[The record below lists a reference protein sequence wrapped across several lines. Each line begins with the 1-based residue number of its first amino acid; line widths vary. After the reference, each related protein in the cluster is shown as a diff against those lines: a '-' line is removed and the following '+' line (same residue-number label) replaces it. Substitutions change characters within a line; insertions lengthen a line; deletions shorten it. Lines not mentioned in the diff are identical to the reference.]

1 MPISGLRG
9 IHEIPLGSHL
19 CTFYRRPQDFLGMTA
34 SFVKA
39 GLTADELCVWILP
52 PPLTKRL
59 ALKELEQ
66 QGVNGSMLR
75 DRKQLQIVTAHDWYS
90 RATFTVEASLDRL
103 AALASLVRRR
113 GYASVRAV
121 GGPGPFASEAFR
133 QAFMC
138 YERQVTAVL
147 SKQAS
152 IGLCCYPAQEW
163 VTDMF
168 DIMSGHPKAL
178 LRTMSGWGTI

>member
-9 IHEIPLGSHL
+9 IHEIPLGLISVH
-19 CTFYRRPQDFLGMTA
+19 FIDVPQDFLGMTA

-75 DRKQLQIVTAHDWYS
+75 DRKQLQIVTAHDL
-90 RATFTVEASLDRL
+90 F
-103 AALASLVRRR
+103 
-113 GYASVRAV
+113 
-121 GGPGPFASEAFR
+121 
-133 QAFMC
+133 
-138 YERQVTAVL
+138 
-147 SKQAS
+147 
-152 IGLCCYPAQEW
+152 
-163 VTDMF
+163 
-168 DIMSGHPKAL
+168 SGHLHSGSFARSTGCLSIAGSPTRVCECPGCG
-178 LRTMSGWGTI
+178 RTRAICV